1 MKNFVLSLAA
11 LAATSCS
18 LQLDSQYGLRWDRR
32 VPADRTRTEEREN
45 TGGFHESPAAAPAP
59 TIAASDAGLGQ
70 GTDSKDVL
78 MSFGND
84 PVDPIAIDGSVNH
97 PTPELQSSTTGI
109 TPEVPNPNLD
119 VTKQEA
125 TKMPDLLTEL
135 LVALG
140 FIAVLA
146 LSLILFFV
154 GLAWVLLYEWYW
166 LDEIFILW
174 GILLMIASVALVWLA
189 RKVRRGILSRARA

>member
-1 MKNFVLSLAA
+1 
-11 LAATSCS
+11 
-18 LQLDSQYGLRWDRR
+18 
-32 VPADRTRTEEREN
+32 
-45 TGGFHESPAAAPAP
+45 
-59 TIAASDAGLGQ
+59 
-70 GTDSKDVL
+70 
-78 MSFGND
+78 
-84 PVDPIAIDGSVNH
+84 
-97 PTPELQSSTTGI
+97 
-109 TPEVPNPNLD
+109 
-119 VTKQEA
+119 
-125 TKMPDLLTEL
+125 MPDLLTEL

-189 RKVRRGILSRARA
+189 RKVSRGILSRARA

>member
-1 MKNFVLSLAA
+1 MKNIVLFLAA

-59 TIAASDAGLGQ
+59 TVAASDAALGQ

-97 PTPELQSSTTGI
+97 PTPELQNSTTGI
-109 TPEVPNPNLD
+109 TPGVPNLD
-119 VTKQEA
+119 VTKHEA
-125 TKMPDLLTEL
+125 TKMPYLLTEL

-174 GILLMIASVALVWLA
+174 GILLMIASVALVWFA
-189 RKVRRGILSRARA
+189 RKVSRGILSRARA

>member
-1 MKNFVLSLAA
+1 MKNIVLSLAA

-32 VPADRTRTEEREN
+32 VPADRTRTVEREN

-59 TIAASDAGLGQ
+59 TAAASEEALGQ

-84 PVDPIAIDGSVNH
+84 PVDPIAIDGSVSH
-97 PTPELQSSTTGI
+97 PTPELQNSTTGI
-109 TPEVPNPNLD
+109 TPGVPNPNLD

-125 TKMPDLLTEL
+125 KKMPYLLTEL

-189 RKVRRGILSRARA
+189 RKVSRGILSRARA